1 MYRVERAESR
11 QPSPR
16 TGARIGEMV
25 HERSSR
31 WRTPDI
37 RWHVRHVWDAAVRR
51 AQFEH
56 IRLLEQT
63 VWSTCRQR
71 WEQAGVQRLRTG
83 KATALL
89 AKAVLLLTSLR
100 SDLVTDRRLSMGPSR
115 VIIQMKPRFSPSL
128 FAREAPEIF
137 QHEEK
142 TNRLKLSAGA
152 AHPWMRHDCPEGAA
166 DVWAYCAGFSRIW
179 LAPR

>member
-1 MYRVERAESR
+1 MYRVGRAASR

-37 RWHVRHVWDAAVRR
+37 RWHVCHVCDAAVRR

-83 KATALL
+83 KATTLL
-89 AKAVLLLTSLR
+89 AKAALLLTSLR
-100 SDLVTDRRLSMGPSR
+100 SDLVTYRRLSMGPLRLIRQANQGSHRASSLAKRQRSSSTKRKRTALSSR
-115 VIIQMKPRFSPSL
+115 
-128 FAREAPEIF
+128 
-137 QHEEK
+137 
-142 TNRLKLSAGA
+142 
-152 AHPWMRHDCPEGAA
+152 
-166 DVWAYCAGFSRIW
+166 
-179 LAPR
+179 LALLIRG